1 MKRWLTGTVLLISAC
16 HMFSGAAYAQLKED
30 FELNLFVAGTV
41 HSKHRYEI
49 GFPQS
54 PTPIPGEFRLDKG
67 LRGGIRANL
76 GTNGHWGEE
85 VFYSYEPNEAHF
97 TAASRSLNLDIQI
110 HNIGVNALYYLSPNE
125 ARLTRIFLSAGIGA
139 AIFRPTAE
147 SRAIVRDPL
156 RGNLP
161 DLDQSNEIAFN
172 YGGGVKTKL
181 GAVVDLRVDARGFA
195 GRSPSFGLARESSNP
210 NAAVFP
216 ATGAIHSGEISA
228 GLVFYFKKR

>member
-30 FELNLFVAGTV
+30 FELNLFMAGTL

-54 PTPIPGEFRLDKG
+54 ATPIAGEFHLDKG

-85 VFYSYEPNEAHF
+85 VFYSYEPNKAHF
-97 TAASRSLNLDIQI
+97 TSLSRQQNLDIQI
-110 HNIGVNALYYLSPNE
+110 HNIGINALYYLSPNE
-125 ARLTRIFLSAGIGA
+125 TEPARVFLSAGIGA

-147 SRAIVRDPL
+147 ARAIARDPL

-172 YGGGVKTKL
+172 YGGGLKTRL
-181 GAVVDLRVDARGFA
+181 GAVVGLRVDARGFV
-195 GRSPSFGLARESSNP
+195 GRSPGFGLARESTNP
-210 NAAVFP
+210 RAAVFP
-216 ATGAIHSGEISA
+216 ATGALHSGEISA